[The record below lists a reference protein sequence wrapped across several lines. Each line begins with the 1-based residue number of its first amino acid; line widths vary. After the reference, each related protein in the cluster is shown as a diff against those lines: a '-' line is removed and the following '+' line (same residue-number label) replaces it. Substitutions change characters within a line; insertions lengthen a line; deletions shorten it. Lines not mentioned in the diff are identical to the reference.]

1 MPIYVIK
8 QGDPPPKGSWKLYD
22 QPLAQSSK
30 PHDHPLSAPVH
41 PTPPPILFDQSLKRL
56 NNPQTSTRWR
66 IKLFQ
71 SPINHEET
79 AKFIGGLPQFNM
91 NSKKDFRSK
100 FLTRWYDGNA
110 LLTHT
115 ADWSKLVWEVRQ
127 YKYSF
132 TLIFA
137 ILLKLV
143 QLSSI
148 FSVNYICHQK
158 FITKSFFYLPSLFSP
173 VSVLLGNGRN
183 QPNVE

>member
-1 MPIYVIK
+1 MK
-8 QGDPPPKGSWKLYD
+8 NKTF
-22 QPLAQSSK
+22 
-30 PHDHPLSAPVH
+30 PV
-41 PTPPPILFDQSLKRL
+41 SNK
-56 NNPQTSTRWR
+56 
-66 IKLFQ
+66 
-71 SPINHEET
+71 HEET
-79 AKFIGGLPQFNM
+79 AKFIGGLLQFNM

-100 FLTRWYDGNA
+100 FLTRWYDENA
-110 LLTHT
+110 LLLTHT

-137 ILLKLV
+137 ILLKLMV
-143 QLSSI
+143 QLYSI